1 MDMFRNSANPDRIKK
16 GRRGGRVGGRRREG
30 QTTPLT
36 AENQ

>member
-1 MDMFRNSANPDRIKK
+1 MDVFRNSANPDKIKK
-16 GRRGGRVGGRRREG
+16 RRRGVIGERGREG